1 VSTNGLSSVTSDN
14 QAQTTFSGGVDAKAL
29 GFDINLNAQ
38 DGFTSDA
45 SLTYSFVKGDHPPW
59 CGVKGYPGE
68 ASNDYLQIH

>member
-1 VSTNGLSSVTSDN
+1 
-14 QAQTTFSGGVDAKAL
+14 VDAKAL

-45 SLTYSFVKGDHPPW
+45 SLTYSFASGDHPPW